1 MPEATRRKLPAR
13 APEPVLP
20 GLQDRPVVACATM
33 SIFGVP
39 KSPVEGLGRRARDG
53 SGGRRRGPGRDIW
66 PGVRGYA
73 AQTGRGVR
81 TWPASIA

>member
-13 APEPVLP
+13 ALEPVLP
-20 GLQDRPVVACATM
+20 GLQDRPVVACATG

-39 KSPVEGLGRRARDG
+39 KSPVEGLCRRVRDG
-53 SGGRRRGPGRDIW
+53 RGGRKRGARRDIRPCS
-66 PGVRGYA
+66 PGYTSHVG
-73 AQTGRGVR
+73 GSVR